1 MKHSSTWFALILIA
15 SALHLSAAR
24 SARSDEKNQSQPSS
38 NERHRHNESS
48 QPTPA
53 FTIIV
58 QPAPVKVI
66 QQTSPEEKQQ
76 PPKKWYQRPSA
87 TDWGI
92 LAVTFAYVL
101 ISIGLLNATRRQAK
115 ISNKTL
121 QMQFRPRIRVR
132 NVVIYP
138 TELMKNE
145 PESERILVST
155 LPVIGRFCIV
165 NVGGTDATV
174 TEIHAEV
181 TWDYF
186 ELPMIRPYDENK
198 PHPFS
203 SPMTLK
209 SGQSITWPFRSARDM
224 DINPY
229 RITKPD
235 NWKDSTRPPRRL
247 YVLGFIVYADLLGF
261 ERRTTFCR
269 YLEPTTQRFV
279 AVKDLDYEHA
289 E

>member
-1 MKHSSTWFALILIA
+1 MNRRRAAALTLIA
-15 SALHLSAAR
+15 SVLLLSAAAG
-24 SARSDEKNQSQPSS
+24 ARSDEKHQNQTST
-38 NERHRHNESS
+38 NERRRNNEAA
-48 QPTPA
+48 QPKPA

-58 QPAPVKVI
+58 QPAPVKII

-76 PPKKWYQRPSA
+76 PAKKWYQRPSA

-92 LAVTFAYVL
+92 FAVTFAYVL
-101 ISIGLLNATRRQAK
+101 ISIGLLDATRRQAK

-138 TELMKNE
+138 TELMKNA
-145 PESERILVST
+145 PESERILVGT

-174 TEIHAEV
+174 TEVHAEV
-181 TWDYF
+181 TWEYF

-209 SGQSITWPFRSARDM
+209 SGQSITWPFRSAKDM

-229 RITKPD
+229 RITMPEQ
-235 NWKDSTRPPRRL
+235 WKDSTRPPRRL
-247 YVLGFIVYADLLGF
+247 ELPRLSG
-261 ERRTTFCR
+261 RRRVCG
-269 YLEPTTQRFV
+269 
-279 AVKDLDYEHA
+279 
-289 E
+289 